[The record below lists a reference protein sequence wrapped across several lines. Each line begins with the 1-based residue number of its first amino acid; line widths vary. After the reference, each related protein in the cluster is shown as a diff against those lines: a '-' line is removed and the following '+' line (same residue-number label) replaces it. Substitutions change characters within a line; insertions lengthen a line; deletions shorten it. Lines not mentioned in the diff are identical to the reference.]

1 MLTYNMDQHDKLIN
15 GTILTIINIHD
26 HFQNSPVSGTLHV
39 KFKYEKAGNKYTDK
53 DTALRG

>member
-1 MLTYNMDQHDKLIN
+1 MDQHDKLIN